1 MPKTRLLNLPRTFVL
16 GKIPVTIAYP
26 LIFARLLSVSCHRHP
41 HLKHGAREQVDWRHV
56 MIALADHKRRF
67 ILGGKPSF
75 FPPGISRFVGGGIDA
90 GETPE
95 QAAVREL
102 SEELGIVLPDEQ
114 LLP

>member
-1 MPKTRLLNLPRTFVL
+1 
-16 GKIPVTIAYP
+16 
-26 LIFARLLSVSCHRHP
+26 
-41 HLKHGAREQVDWRHV
+41 